1 MNTEFLKTTEL
12 PYCKGC
18 GHHLIARNT
27 ATGLEKNGLLPLDVI
42 LVTDIGCHGIIDKCF
57 NTHTV
62 HGLHGRAVA
71 LGAGITLGLSEPK
84 KKIIVF
90 IGDGGVTIGL
100 QHLLEASRLNI
111 NMTVILHNNMLYGM
125 TGGQASGLTPCGFK
139 TTITPD
145 GNPVAG
151 YDICRLTHTA
161 GASYVRR
168 IIGRGDFSDELSE
181 AFKINGFSL
190 VEIVEICPSYG
201 VKLNPKIKLDRII
214 EMSKQETGVW
224 QTKNRIIFTP
234 RYRQNLPSLFEKIPE
249 IKVEFESKLRK
260 PFMIIL
266 GGSAGEGVQLAA
278 ELLARAA
285 IASGLSVTKK
295 GSYPVTVGVGFST
308 AEITIAPKGC
318 DGKVHATEFAKQI
331 PSILGKNQRFF
342 PSESTFPS
350 MLRNSHRNSWHF
362 RKSQRLFRKIL
373 GKTEGFSVRTQFT
386 SINEPDLIIITS
398 EDGLAHNKE
407 RIITMNDG
415 TLIIDESLKP
425 PKTEAEVISH
435 NFREMRPRN
444 AAIYAAFF
452 FAQYTNLISVPAL
465 IKVIQNSRFANEIP
479 MDKIKAKLSLP

>member
-18 GHHLIARNT
+18 GHHFIARNT
-27 ATGLEKNGLLPLDVI
+27 ATGLEKNGLLPRDVI
-42 LVTDIGCHGIIDKCF
+42 LVTDIGCHGIIDRCF

-71 LGAGITLGLSEPK
+71 LAAGITLGLSEPK

-111 NMTVILHNNMLYGM
+111 NMTVIIHNNMLYGM

-151 YDICRLTHTA
+151 YDICRLAHTA

-190 VEIVEICPSYG
+190 VEVVELCPSYG

-224 QTKNRIIFTP
+224 QTKNRIRFTP

-295 GSYPVTVGVGFST
+295 GSYPVTIGVGFST
-308 AEITIAPKGC
+308 AEITIAPKG
-318 DGKVHATEFAKQI
+318 
-331 PSILGKNQRFF
+331 
-342 PSESTFPS
+342 
-350 MLRNSHRNSWHF
+350 
-362 RKSQRLFRKIL
+362 
-373 GKTEGFSVRTQFT
+373 TQFT

-398 EDGLAHNKE
+398 KDGLAHNKE
-407 RIITMNDG
+407 RIITMNNG
-415 TLIIDESLKP
+415 LLIIDESLKP
-425 PKTEAEVISH
+425 PKTEAEVIFH

-452 FAQYTNLISVPAL
+452 FAQYTNLIPVPAL

>member
-111 NMTVILHNNMLYGM
+111 NMTIILHNNMLYGM

-151 YDICRLTHTA
+151 YDICRLTHPA
-161 GASYVRR
+161 GAYYVRR

-190 VEIVEICPSYG
+190 VEVVELCPSYG

-249 IKVEFESKLRK
+249 IKVEFGSKLRK

-308 AEITIAPKGC
+308 AEITIAPKG
-318 DGKVHATEFAKQI
+318 
-331 PSILGKNQRFF
+331 
-342 PSESTFPS
+342 
-350 MLRNSHRNSWHF
+350 
-362 RKSQRLFRKIL
+362 
-373 GKTEGFSVRTQFT
+373 TQFT